1 MSEARMLEIIFPGNT
16 NNLGTAFGGHILS
29 LMDKA
34 ASIAAVRHCR
44 MTVVTVSMDTVTFHV
59 PIRVGDAVNLFARVV
74 KVGRT
79 SMTVHVEVHKE
90 NLATADQVLAT
101 SGTFVF
107 VALDSGGKPTPVP
120 PLTTTPQQTP

>member
-1 MSEARMLEIIFPGNT
+1 MSEARMLEIIFPANT

-44 MTVVTVSMDTVTFHV
+44 KTVVTVSMDTVTFHV
-59 PIRVGDAVNLFARVV
+59 PIKVGDAVNLYAQVV

-79 SMTVHVEVHKE
+79 SMHIQVDVHKE
-90 NLATADQVLAT
+90 NLATAEQVLAT
-101 SGTFVF
+101 SGRFVF
-107 VALDSGGKPTPVP
+107 VALDAEGKPTPVP
-120 PLTTTPQQTP
+120 PLDHVHD